1 MGWSIRKKLV
11 IFLLLAT
18 VVPFTLS
25 NLITYYYTTES
36 VKDRFVSTNYDVIE
50 NGKKDVSNYL
60 EEITQ
65 MTPRLYGYHPF
76 IKVLQ
81 EGILSDI
88 GANQQEVYR
97 TLLYL
102 YNTRPEIEQIHLYL
116 HKGNDS
122 YTIYN
127 SKVSSR
133 GKYEEVYT
141 HPYYST
147 LSKRKN
153 FLAIEPTHE
162 IYSYNNLS
170 NLRKLSPT
178 NVMSFHHL
186 INEIPSDQFLGFLSI
201 DVNLS
206 QIAAIS
212 DRLYDEHSEEFY
224 LMNESGTIL
233 YSSHEN
239 LIGQRN
245 EKVWFQKLKEQPK
258 EDHNLEWKDDHFSG
272 VIVHDTFSGTFEGW
286 RIVKRIP
293 YDVLYGD
300 VRKTAFINLLIGI
313 PFLVIVIIAT
323 LMISFKL
330 TSPIR
335 ILIQNMKKVEKGSF
349 EVDFKSL
356 GNDEFGVLGRHFT
369 SMVETINDL
378 IERKYRLEIEN
389 KSAQLKVLQSQINP
403 HFLYNALQSI
413 GTLALKHRVVQVY
426 SLLTSLSHIMRYSM
440 NMKEDIVSLDSEIQH
455 VTAFLTLQKQR
466 FNEKFDYSIHMDEA
480 LRRAEVP
487 KMILQPLVENS
498 FKHGFEQKVG
508 GGYLEIRGYETNS
521 GTVCIV
527 VKDNGVGVDKERLSE
542 INRQFTQNAEEQQEN
557 IGLKNIYDRLHIYY
571 GNEANMFIESEQHQ
585 YFTVIVELPKRG
597 VSRESIDS
605 RR

>member
-25 NLITYYYTTES
+25 NIITYYYTTES
-36 VKDRFVSTNYDVIE
+36 VKDRFVSTNYNVIE
-50 NGKKDVSNYL
+50 NGKNDVSNYL

-65 MTPRLYGYHPF
+65 ITPRLYGYHPF
-76 IKVLQ
+76 IMVLQ

-88 GANQQEVYR
+88 GSNQQEVYR

-102 YNTRPEIEQIHLYL
+102 YNTRPEIEQIHLYI
-116 HKGNDS
+116 HKGSDS

-127 SKVSSR
+127 AKVSSR

-147 LSKRKN
+147 LSKRHA
-153 FLAIEPTHE
+153 FLAVEPTHE

-170 NLRKLSPT
+170 NLRRSSPT

-186 INEIPSDQFLGFLSI
+186 INEIPSDRFLGFLSI

-212 DRLYDEHSEEFY
+212 DRLYDKRTEEFY
-224 LMNESGTIL
+224 LMNESGTVI
-233 YSSHEN
+233 YSSNAE
-239 LIGQRN
+239 LIGKRN
-245 EKVWFQKLKEQPK
+245 EKSWFKKIKEQPK
-258 EDHNLEWKDDHFSG
+258 HEHNLEWKDKSFSG
-272 VIVHDTFSGTFEGW
+272 VIVHDTFSESFEGW
-286 RIVKRIP
+286 HIVKRIP
-293 YDVLYGD
+293 YDVLYED
-300 VRKTAFINLLIGI
+300 ARKTAFINVLIGI
-313 PFLVIVIIAT
+313 PFLVIVIVAT

-330 TSPIR
+330 TSPIKM
-335 ILIQNMKKVEKGSF
+335 LIQNMKKVEQGTF
-349 EVDFKSL
+349 EVDFNSL

-369 SMVETINDL
+369 SMVQTINDL
-378 IERKYRLEIEN
+378 IERKYRLELEN
-389 KSAQLKVLQSQINP
+389 KSTQLKVLQSQINP

-426 SLLTSLSHIMRYSM
+426 TLLTSLSHIMRYSM
-440 NMKEDIVSLDSEIQH
+440 NMKEDIVTLDREIQH
-455 VTAFLTLQKQR
+455 VTSFLTLQKQR
-466 FNEKFDYSIHMDEA
+466 FSEKFDYVIKIDKELHQ
-480 LRRAEVP
+480 AEVP

-498 FKHGFEQKVG
+498 FKHGFEKKVG
-508 GGYLEIRGYETNS
+508 GGYLEINGYKKKDEI
-521 GTVCIV
+521 VCIKV
-527 VKDNGVGVDKERLSE
+527 TDNGGGVGRDKLEELNHQLMQDE
-542 INRQFTQNAEEQQEN
+542 KEQQEN

-571 GNEANMFIESEQHQ
+571 GDEANMFIESEQDQ
-585 YFTVIVELPKRG
+585 YFTVTIELPNIRG
-597 VSRESIDS
+597 D
-605 RR
+605 